1 MAAARAGPAEL
12 GFVEAAPA
20 WRLRSEQ
27 FPSKVGGRPAWLG
40 AAGLPRPEELACAL
54 CGRPLAFLLQLYA
67 PLPDRA
73 DAFHRGLFLFC
84 CRAPPCCA
92 GLRVSFQSCVDWR
105 LEYLDCCIIYD
116 IYNVSHFL
124 LVFRNQLPRKND
136 FYSYEP
142 PCEDPPETGE
152 SVCLQLKS
160 GAHLCRVCGCLGP
173 KTCSRCHKAHYCSKE
188 HQTLD
193 WRFGHKQACTQSDYL
208 DGTIPDHS
216 FLFPEFEIVIETED
230 EITSEVVEK
239 ENESEITGSMGEA
252 PEEELDSMAKLESKE
267 DKIFQKFKTKIA
279 LEPEQVLRY
288 GRGIAPIWISG
299 ENIPQEKD
307 IPYCPCGA
315 KRTFE
320 FQVMPQLL
328 NHLKADRLG
337 RSVDWGVLAVFTCA
351 ESCRLGIGYTEE
363 FVWKQD
369 ITNTP

>member
-1 MAAARAGPAEL
+1 MAAEL

-40 AAGLPRPEELACAL
+40 EAGLPGPAELACAR

-67 PLPDRA
+67 PLPGRA

-92 GLRVSFQSCVDWR
+92 GLRV
-105 LEYLDCCIIYD
+105 
-116 IYNVSHFL
+116 
-124 LVFRNQLPRKND
+124 FRNQLPREND
-136 FYSYEP
+136 FYSHEP
-142 PCEDPPETGE
+142 PAEEPPPETGE
-152 SVCLQLKS
+152 PVRLQLTS
-160 GAHLCRVCGCLGP
+160 GPWLCRVCGCLGP
-173 KTCSRCHKAHYCSKE
+173 KTCSGCHRARYCSRD

-193 WRFGHKQACTQSDYL
+193 WRAGHRQACGQADNSDN
-208 DGTIPDHS
+208 TVPDHN

-230 EITSEVVEK
+230 EITPEVLEREDESEV
-239 ENESEITGSMGEA
+239 TGSMAEA
-252 PEEELDSMAKLESKE
+252 PEEELDSMAKHESTE
-267 DKIFQKFKTKIA
+267 DEMFQKFKTKTA
-279 LEPEQVLRY
+279 LEPDQVLRY
-288 GRGIAPIWISG
+288 GRGIAPVWISG
-299 ENIPQEKD
+299 ESIPREED
-307 IPYCPCGA
+307 IPDCPCGA

-351 ESCRLGIGYTEE
+351 ESCSLGAGYTEE
-363 FVWKQD
+363 FVWRQD
-369 ITNTP
+369 VTAAP

>member
-1 MAAARAGPAEL
+1 MASGSVGLAEL

-40 AAGLPRPEELACAL
+40 AAGLPGPAGLACAL

-67 PLPDRA
+67 PLPGRA
-73 DAFHRGLFLFC
+73 DAFHRSLFLFC
-84 CRAPPCCA
+84 CRTPPCCA
-92 GLRVSFQSCVDWR
+92 GLRV
-105 LEYLDCCIIYD
+105 
-116 IYNVSHFL
+116 
-124 LVFRNQLPRKND
+124 FRNQLPRRND
-136 FYSYEP
+136 FYAYEP
-142 PCEDPPETGE
+142 PSEDPPLETGE
-152 SVCLQLKS
+152 SVCLQLES

-193 WRFGHKQACTQSDYL
+193 WRLGHKQACTQE
-208 DGTIPDHS
+208 G
-216 FLFPEFEIVIETED
+216 ET
-230 EITSEVVEK
+230 
-239 ENESEITGSMGEA
+239 
-252 PEEELDSMAKLESKE
+252 PEEELDSMAKHESRE
-267 DKIFQKFKTKIA
+267 DRIFQKFKTKISS
-279 LEPEQVLRY
+279 EPEQILRY

-307 IPYCPCGA
+307 IPDCPCGA
-315 KRTFE
+315 KRIFE
-320 FQVMPQLL
+320 FQVMPHLL

-351 ESCRLGIGYTEE
+351 ESCGLGTGYTEE

-369 ITNTP
+369 VTDTA